1 MIDISKKCWH
11 KSLLFGSLYFSEG
24 LQLTLTTVIVPIYL
38 LDQGISMPIATLVAG
53 VTAAPWYLKFVF
65 APIVD
70 YFYSLGKKIFIIIGG
85 LLGAIGLFLIMVLH
99 PSTSLLLFSLFL
111 FLSHLGIVFVDVS
124 CDGWAIYISKE
135 NERGKINGAM
145 TAGLFAGMTFST
157 LVLSSIAEIYGYNL
171 CFFTGAII
179 ILVIIVV
186 SLLIHE
192 EKMLKR
198 AQKISSILKA
208 EFKKATTQ
216 LVALYCSVHGIN
228 FGLLIFAI
236 PLYLKTILH
245 LNVGQIGLV
254 MSIYPITLVFGS
266 LFGGVLADKWGV
278 KKILFVFMSV
288 SLVFSAALI
297 FAHTWE
303 AVGILYGIIGFLQGG
318 GLYAAGGALL
328 MNVSNRKIGTTQ
340 YSIFASIG
348 NFSEFG
354 LGAISGSLVV
364 LLGFSRVF
372 LYSAWSLGPPLL
384 ILYFIKLKKLKK
396 GNNAK

>member
-1 MIDISKKCWH
+1 MIDVSQKCWL

-38 LDQGISMPIATLVAG
+38 LDQGISVPIATLVAG
-53 VTAAPWYLKFVF
+53 VTAAPWYLKFVLG
-65 APIVD
+65 PIVD
-70 YFYSLGKKIFIIIGG
+70 HFYSFGKKSFIIAGG
-85 LLGAIGLFLIMVLH
+85 LLGAIGLFIVILLH

-145 TAGLFAGMTFST
+145 TAGLFAGMTFTT
-157 LVLSSIAEIYGYNL
+157 LILTSIAENYGYNL
-171 CFFTGAII
+171 CFFFGGII
-179 ILVIIVV
+179 ILIILVV
-186 SLLIHE
+186 PLITHE
-192 EKMLKR
+192 EKLLKR

-208 EFKKATTQ
+208 EFKKRTTQ
-216 LVALYCSVHGIN
+216 LVTLYCSVHGIG

-236 PLYLKTILH
+236 PLYLKIILH

-266 LFGGVLADKWGV
+266 LFGGTLADKWGI
-278 KKILFVFMSV
+278 KKILFVFMSI
-288 SLVFSAALI
+288 SIVFSAALI
-297 FAHTWE
+297 FADTWE
-303 AVGILYGIIGFLQGG
+303 IVGILYGIIGFLQGG

-328 MNVSNRKIGTTQ
+328 MHVSNRKIGTTQ
-340 YSIFASIG
+340 FSIFASIG

-354 LGAISGSLVV
+354 LGAISGSLVT

-372 LYSAWSLGPPLL
+372 LYSAWSLGPTLL
-384 ILYFIKLKKLKK
+384 ILYFIKLKK
-396 GNNAK
+396 NQ